1 MYIRRGRSDT
11 RNVKG
16 VQVDQDT
23 KIRYRDLPQ
32 VWIPSNGQAE
42 AGQGWQQFFSLG
54 KPCCIFP

>member
-1 MYIRRGRSDT
+1 MYIRRGHSGT

-16 VQVDQDT
+16 VQVDQYT

-42 AGQGWQQFFSLG
+42 AGQGW
-54 KPCCIFP
+54 